1 MVKASVRSLTSSP
14 SFIAW
19 AAFFTASESAEHG
32 RGWGVG
38 GEGAKTVENQN

>member
-19 AAFFTASESAEHG
+19 AAFFTVSESAEHG
-32 RGWGVG
+32 GGGWGG
-38 GEGAKTVENQN
+38 